1 MFISALF
8 TERMVELLASS
19 CIGWTR
25 REFISNTAM
34 AVAASKLPGNLYFKS
49 ASASTL
55 LPRQTNFDD
64 GWQFS
69 KGDAQGAH
77 LNDFND
83 KEWNKTSLPHDW
95 SIEGPFSKDAPGGAT
110 CAYLPMGTGWYRKQF
125 TSPPAS
131 AGRKIVIQFDG
142 VYQRSEVWIN
152 GHSLGMRPYGFIS
165 FVYDL
170 TPYLRAGRQ
179 PERSRRARR

>member
-1 MFISALF
+1 ML
-8 TERMVELLASS
+8 
-19 CIGWTR
+19 IGFTR
-25 REFISNTAM
+25 RDFLSSAAK
-34 AVAASKLPGNLYFKS
+34 AVVASKLPVNVDSESG
-49 ASASTL
+49 TEII
-55 LPRQTNFDD
+55 LPLRRTNFDD
-64 GWQFS
+64 NWTFL
-69 KGDAQGAH
+69 KGDLQGAN
-77 LNDFND
+77 LPEFND
-83 KEWNKTSLPHDW
+83 EKWNKTSLPHDW

-152 GHSLGMRPYGFIS
+152 GHWLGMRPYGFIS